1 MNQKNKKKRKKKK
14 QTNKTNKINPQ
25 HNNIY
30 SARSG
35 TERLY
40 FTPKN
45 SLEREIT
52 LVKLIHFNQN
62 TRKYI

>member
-25 HNNIY
+25 HNKIY

-40 FTPKN
+40 FPPEN
-45 SLEREIT
+45 SL
-52 LVKLIHFNQN
+52 
-62 TRKYI
+62 